1 MTYQF
6 PVTAWRPRKASAG
19 STASSSI
26 NQAEFMATLADALA
40 PRRRRR
46 PSTGTA
52 MEMLAQL
59 EFQAREILEM
69 AGESSTVANF
79 RTFTTYRVFRGKL
92 ADFQAF
98 CGVIENQLA
107 GVAMARRGELQERF
121 YALWG
126 AVLKPAIRALG
137 VFFAMI
143 GRDGVMPLGAREM
156 LEEEM
161 LALEI
166 LANTVTDPRF
176 EDVQHD
182 ELVDE
187 IKLLIKVVGRLAD
200 RASSLPELVDTSRRH
215 AA

>member
-19 STASSSI
+19 STASSI
-26 NQAEFMATLADALA
+26 NQAEFLATIADALA

-46 PSTGTA
+46 PTTGTT
-52 MEMLAQL
+52 MEMLEQL

-69 AGESSTVANF
+69 AGESNTIANF
-79 RTFTTYRVFRGKL
+79 RTFTAYREFRGKL
-92 ADFQAF
+92 SDFQAF

-107 GVAMARRGELQERF
+107 GIASTRKRELQERF

-126 AVLKPAIRALG
+126 AVLKPAVRALG
-137 VFFAMI
+137 VFFATI

-176 EDVQHD
+176 TTISHD
-182 ELVDE
+182 NLVDE

-200 RASSLPELVDTSRRH
+200 RASSLPELIDSSRR

>member
-19 STASSSI
+19 PTKPL
-26 NQAEFMATLADALA
+26 NQADFAATIAEALA

-46 PSTGTA
+46 ASPQTA
-52 MEMLAQL
+52 TEMLAQL

-69 AGESSTVANF
+69 AGEAGSIASF
-79 RTFTTYRVFRGKL
+79 RTFTAYRMFRGRL

-98 CGVIENQLA
+98 CGVIEGQLA
-107 GVAMARRGELQERF
+107 GLAGSRRRELQERF
-121 YALWG
+121 YLLWG
-126 AVLKPAIRALG
+126 AVLKPAVRALG
-137 VFFAMI
+137 GFFAAI

-161 LALEI
+161 LALETMG
-166 LANTVTDPRF
+166 NTVADPRF
-176 EDVQHD
+176 SVQHD
-182 ELVDE
+182 ELVSE
-187 IKLLIKVVGRLAD
+187 IKHLIAVVGQLAD
-200 RASSLPELVDTSRRH
+200 RASSLPELVDTSSRH